1 MAINLRKVI
10 TLKMKKR
17 ADFLRELT
25 VENEN
30 FHLGGTSKS

>member
-1 MAINLRKVI
+1 MAINLKKVI
-10 TLKMKKR
+10 TLKRKKR

-30 FHLGGTSKS
+30 FHLGVLSKS